1 MSCAPKKAAAETRLP
16 ADLCIR
22 LAMFEEAL
30 FALASGQKRVEIRHD
45 TYWVRYSDGN
55 VAYLER
61 EVARLRA
68 ICGNR
73 SAITIQRTPIGYPPV
88 PGSRRFTGP

>member
-1 MSCAPKKAAAETRLP
+1 MTCPKPVAPVTKLP
-16 ADLCIR
+16 ADLCLR

-30 FALASGQKRVEIRHD
+30 FILASGEKRAEVRHD
-45 TYWVRYSDGN
+45 TYFVRYHDGN
-55 VAYLER
+55 VGYLER

-73 SAITIQRTPIGYPPV
+73 SAITIERTPIGYPTR
-88 PGSRRFTGP
+88 GRY